1 MKYSQALHRFKK
13 ILHEQNSVDEY
24 VLTAPG
30 YDLFI
35 ANYNAEYVEAHIVL
49 AIEEL
54 ISERTEYDLAVISL
68 IGLRQSDWMLRK
80 PLKIYAPVFDQ
91 RIFTEKL
98 LGKPSPGLPPPF
110 EPAFL

>member
-13 ILHEQNSVDEY
+13 FLYVQDSVEEY
-24 VLTAPG
+24 VLTASD

-35 ANYNAEYVEAHIVL
+35 ENYNAAYIEAKIVY

-54 ISERTEYDLAVISL
+54 ISERTEYDLSVISL
-68 IGLRQSDWMLRK
+68 IGLRQSNWMLRK

-110 EPAFL
+110 GMAIL

>member
-1 MKYSQALHRFKK
+1 MRYSQALHRLKK
-13 ILHEQNSVDEY
+13 FLNAQESVDEY
-24 VLTAPG
+24 VLTASG

-35 ANYNAEYVEAHIVL
+35 ENYNAEYIEAHIIY

-54 ISERTEYDLAVISL
+54 ISERTVYDLSVISL
-68 IGLRQSDWMLRK
+68 IGLLQSDWMLRK

-110 EPAFL
+110 GMATL

>member
-13 ILHEQNSVDEY
+13 FLHKQDSVDEY
-24 VLTAPG
+24 VLTASG
-30 YDLFI
+30 YDQFI
-35 ANYNAEYVEAHIVL
+35 ENYYAEYVDAHIVF

-110 EPAFL
+110 GMAIL